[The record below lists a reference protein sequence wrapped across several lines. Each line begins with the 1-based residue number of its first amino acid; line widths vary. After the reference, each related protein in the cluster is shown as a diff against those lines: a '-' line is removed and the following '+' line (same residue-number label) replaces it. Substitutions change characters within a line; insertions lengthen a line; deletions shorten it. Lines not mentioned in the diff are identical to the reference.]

1 MNALDALKAIDR
13 RELLYLVMRD
23 TEAKRVLVAWTIY
36 GGASPKKND
45 VDPEKLPFEKLIQA
59 AWFGT
64 DEMDWEKLGKLAG
77 ISARVAG
84 QKFQALAEYGMVYP
98 DGTVN
103 EKALA
108 IIRAE
113 VGGVIRGLAPR

>member
-13 RELLYLVMRD
+13 RELLYLILRD
-23 TEAKRVLVAWTIY
+23 AEAKRVLVAWTLY
-36 GGASPKKND
+36 GGVRPKHND
-45 VDPEKLPFEKLIQA
+45 INIEKMIVGEIVQA

-64 DEMDWEKLGKLAG
+64 DPINPEVLGSLAG
-77 ISARVAG
+77 LSPRMAG
-84 QKFQALAEYGMVYP
+84 QKMMALQNYALVYP
-98 DGTVN
+98 DGTAN

-113 VGGVIRGLAPR
+113 VGGHIRSLAS